1 MRFPARAGLAFI
13 CASTALGACRRPVPQ
28 VAGGEVP
35 TVAVTVTTVSPAEVS
50 FRDGIPVELLIVG
63 AGFDP
68 TSNTVS
74 LGPITLT
81 TIPSE
86 ARGTRIRFTV
96 PDRVPSGG
104 GAAPLLW
111 EQGVY
116 TLTVQTRL
124 GTSAPVSVRVVE
136 P

>member
-1 MRFPARAGLAFI
+1 MRFPTRAGLAFLW
-13 CASTALGACRRPVPQ
+13 ALTALSACRRAAQ
-28 VAGGEVP
+28 QAAARELP
-35 TVAVTVTTVSPAEVS
+35 TGTVTVTHVSPAEVN

-68 TSNTVS
+68 TGNTVS

-86 ARGTRIRFTV
+86 ARGTRIRFMV

-116 TLTVQTRL
+116 SLTVQTRL
-124 GTSAPVSVRVVE
+124 GTSAPVPVRVVD